1 MKSIRDRLPEMLAE
15 KKKNYERKKKEKEDE
30 EFKECT
36 FTPTR
41 LGASVSDKYL
51 KRMGRD
57 KSTPDDFMNF
67 KEEQVRRNIQRK
79 NIIDD
84 IESRELTFK
93 PQISEKSKII
103 SEKLKASNSLVID
116 PTTKVTV
123 GFPKKDKTNTS
134 YDVETCLGPPLIL
147 ESEHPYKHNTYEF
160 TTVNIPGAFSYSI
173 TFDEMTE
180 TEIVYDFIKFYS
192 DDTHTDYYG
201 INKYSGGLSDSNG
214 NKTSNNWPGVNGH
227 PPLLIPASK
236 FVFHFKTNA
245 TINGW
250 GFKMIIVPT
259 VSVTSI
265 DDSAS
270 EIFGRPSL
278 ISRNKST
285 PKKEVVHE
293 RLYKKGLEKFIN
305 DQSIRKETLQ
315 ATLNVKLRISEKTFG
330 PGEAKLTK
338 PISKVLAGPALTDL
352 LVDDDEKIPLT
363 IIEFDESYRNLWRC
377 LVTCTK

>member
-1 MKSIRDRLPEMLAE
+1 MLAE
-15 KKKNYERKKKEKEDE
+15 KKKNHEKKLKEKEEE

-67 KEEQVRRNIQRK
+67 KEEQLRRNIQRK

-84 IESRELTFK
+84 MESRELTFK

-103 SEKLKASNSLVID
+103 SEKLKASNSVVID
-116 PTTKVTV
+116 PTTKVTI
-123 GFPKKDKTNTS
+123 GFPKKDRTNTS
-134 YDVETCLGPPLIL
+134 HDVETCLGPPLIL

-180 TEIVYDFIKFYS
+180 TENIHDFIKFYS

-201 INKYSGGLSDSNG
+201 SNKYSGGLSDSNG
-214 NKTSNNWPGVNGH
+214 NKSSNNWPGVNGH

-236 FVFHFKTNA
+236 FVFHFKTNT

-259 VSVTSI
+259 VSVSSI

-278 ISRNKST
+278 IARNKLT

>member
-1 MKSIRDRLPEMLAE
+1 MKSIQDRLPEMIAE
-15 KKKNYERKKKEKEDE
+15 KKKTYEKKKKEKDDEDL
-30 EFKECT
+30 KECT

-57 KSTPDDFMNF
+57 KSTPDDFINF
-67 KEEQVRRNIQRK
+67 KEEKLRRNIQRK
-79 NIIDD
+79 NIIDE

-93 PQISEKSKII
+93 PQISEKSRVI
-103 SEKLKASNSLVID
+103 SERLKSSNSLIID
-116 PTTKVTV
+116 PTTKLST
-123 GFPKKDKTNTS
+123 GSTKKDKTLS
-134 YDVETCLGPPLIL
+134 YEVETCLGPPLIL
-147 ESEHPYKHNTYEF
+147 ESEHPYKHNTCEY

-173 TFDEMTE
+173 TFDQLTE
-180 TEIVYDFIKFYS
+180 TENVHDFIKFYF
-192 DDTHTDYYG
+192 DDNHTDFYG
-201 INKYSGGLSDSNG
+201 CNKYSGGLIDVNG
-214 NKTSNNWPGVNGH
+214 RKTANNWPGVSGH

-236 FVFHFKTNA
+236 FVFHFKSNA

-259 VSVTSI
+259 VSVSTV
-265 DDSAS
+265 DDTS
-270 EIFGRPSL
+270 EIYGQPSL
-278 ISRNKST
+278 VSRNKQT

-305 DQSIRKETLQ
+305 DQNIRKESLQ
-315 ATLNVKLRISEKTFG
+315 ATLNVKLKISEKTFG

-363 IIEFDESYRNLWRC
+363 IIEFDESYRNLWKC